1 VRNALR
7 LSLGIAVSLAC
18 LYLATRGTDW
28 ALVGAALANAHP
40 VWVVAELAACAFA
53 ISLRA
58 QRWRVMLAPVAPVD
72 LYATMSATAI
82 GFGATS
88 VLPLRIGEIVRPAL
102 LARRVGIGLSAALSS
117 VVLERI
123 FDTLCVISCFL
134 LLSRVTDLD
143 PKMASLA
150 AVLAVAG
157 AGIFVTLLVLERRRA
172 GAERLAEHV
181 FTRLPSR
188 VGATLRPIV
197 QGVLGGLGSLGSL
210 TSVLRVVGL
219 SLVLWTAN
227 SLPFL
232 FGMLALGLD
241 VPLLRA
247 ALAVLV
253 VVAAAVFVPQGPGF
267 VGTWQYGCVTA
278 LTLFHVPHEQAVG
291 FSLLTWIVQMTVNV
305 GLGGFFL
312 AREDLSVRQLVRPV
326 EVEGAG

>member
-1 VRNALR
+1 MLAITVR
-7 LSLGIAVSLAC
+7 S
-18 LYLATRGTDW
+18 
-28 ALVGAALANAHP
+28 
-40 VWVVAELAACAFA
+40 
-53 ISLRA
+53 
-58 QRWRVMLAPVAPVD
+58 QRWRVMLRPVANVD
-72 LYATMSATAI
+72 LYSTMSSTAI
-82 GFGATS
+82 GFAATS
-88 VLPLRIGEIVRPAL
+88 TLPLRIGEVVRPAL

-123 FDTLCVISCFL
+123 FDLLCVISCFL

-150 AVLAVAG
+150 AVLAIAG
-157 AGIFVTLLVLERRRA
+157 AAIFVTLLVLERRRA
-172 GAERLAEHV
+172 AAERLADHV

-188 VGATLRPIV
+188 AGAELRPIV
-197 QGVLGGLGSLGSL
+197 HGGLGGLGSRDSP

-219 SLVLWTAN
+219 SLVLWTVN

-232 FGMLALGLD
+232 FGTLALGLD

-278 LTLFHVPHEQAVG
+278 LSLFAVPHEQAVG
-291 FSLLTWIVQMTVNV
+291 FSLLTWIVQMSVNV

-326 EVEGAG
+326 EAEGVG